1 MFADNLEVKIVT
13 RSDIFDYKYS
23 MQLILTCMMTS
34 ASFPTVISE
43 WHGMQSY
50 IFEMLFS
57 FRRIIFFVLKY
68 LTLPDKAVIKSM
80 RKISYAFVRI
90 EKD

>member
-43 WHGMQSY
+43 WHGM
-50 IFEMLFS
+50 
-57 FRRIIFFVLKY
+57 
-68 LTLPDKAVIKSM
+68 
-80 RKISYAFVRI
+80 
-90 EKD
+90 